1 MVFIHNDL
9 CVWEECPCKLCIGP
23 PHVADEEPYI
33 QAFFPGDT
41 APIIRQM
48 TLGPVWK
55 DIEDAPLFR
64 INQDAL
70 ISAGG
75 SVPFEFVNGKCLREP
90 VGRRI
95 ADGIQEPADR
105 LDGNTGK
112 PSNLFHG
119 KGLAEQGYN
128 VECKPACPAVVAGQ
142 ERAGFRKTFA
152 AGGTEVTP
160 FTKDQDYVFTL

>member
-1 MVFIHNDL
+1 
-9 CVWEECPCKLCIGP
+9 
-23 PHVADEEPYI
+23 
-33 QAFFPGDT
+33 
-41 APIIRQM
+41 M
-48 TLGPVWK
+48 TLSPVWK

-70 ISAGG
+70 ISAAG

-112 PSNLFHG
+112 PSNLFYG

-160 FTKDQDYVFTL
+160 FTKDLDYVFAP